1 MRAAL
6 SARLRRAAD
15 RLDPPPP
22 PPPPPVYDWTRRDT
36 AADARDAQ
44 PVTDLLA
51 ARLLPADEAAVVER
65 LEGWAVEAW
74 DAADAAERRRL
85 LLWFGVYVRL
95 PGVLERTGLVP
106 DEPPEDVHAMA
117 RGALAAGG
125 DYASADL
132 VVAALERA
140 GGAIASVRRAL
151 DFGCSSGRTVR
162 PLAAAYPH
170 VQWHGVDPNGPAIA
184 WAAEHVPGVAFARS
198 ASEPPLAFGDGE
210 LDLVYAISI
219 WSHFAEDAARRWLD
233 EMHRVV
239 APGGHLVITIHGAES
254 VAHLRPP
261 RRAAA
266 RAARRDRQAAPRARI
281 LVRAGVR
288 RRRRPWCPAP
298 GLGHGVHERGVA
310 AARGHAGLAGRRLR
324 GRAQRRQ
331 PGRRRAA
338 ARAVTATLR
347 RHAMA

>member
-22 PPPPPVYDWTRRDT
+22 PPPPLPPPVHDWTRRDIE
-36 AADARDAQ
+36 AEAPEAQ
-44 PVTDLLA
+44 PVTDVLA
-51 ARLLPADEAAVVER
+51 ARLLPEDEAGVVDR
-65 LEGWAVEAW
+65 LEGGAVEAW
-74 DAADAAERRRL
+74 DAADAAQRRRL
-85 LLWFGVYVRL
+85 VLSFGVYIRL

-117 RGALAAGG
+117 RGAFAAGG
-125 DYASADL
+125 DYYSADF
-132 VVAALERA
+132 VVAALERS
-140 GGAIASVRRAL
+140 GGEIGSVRRAL

-184 WAAEHVPGVAFARS
+184 WAAEHVPAVAFAPS

-233 EMHRVV
+233 EMQRLI
-239 APGGHLVITIHGAES
+239 APGGHLVITVHGAES
-254 VAHLRPP
+254 IAFYGRHALRPP
-261 RRAAA
+261 EQLDEIAKALHRSGFWFAQEFGEDGDHGVAHPEWGTAFMSAEWLLRAATPAWQVVDYAVGRNAGNQDVAVLRRA
-266 RAARRDRQAAPRARI
+266 P
-281 LVRAGVR
+281 
-288 RRRRPWCPAP
+288 
-298 GLGHGVHERGVA
+298 
-310 AARGHAGLAGRRLR
+310 
-324 GRAQRRQ
+324 
-331 PGRRRAA
+331 
-338 ARAVTATLR
+338 
-347 RHAMA
+347 